1 MFRTF
6 PPNKNLHP
14 EYRMP
19 SGLALHSRADD
30 IVLGSDS
37 ESRNFL
43 TLQRYLS
50 TTLQH
55 NGTYAVMDFS
65 NPTKTVYV
73 ELKTRRI
80 RHDEYPTA
88 LIGKNKIDF
97 CSDPA
102 KSYYFVYDY
111 KDGLFAIK
119 YNKALFDTFETS
131 AYKRG
136 DRPDATAVENI
147 VVYIPHQH
155 LVRIE

>member
-1 MFRTF
+1 MW
-6 PPNKNLHP
+6 
-14 EYRMP
+14 
-19 SGLALHSRADD
+19 SGLSVHSRADD
-30 IVLGSDS
+30 VVLGSDS

-50 TTLQH
+50 TTLEH

-80 RHDEYPTA
+80 RHNQYPTA

-97 CSDPA
+97 CNDAS
-102 KSYYFVYDY
+102 KSYYFVYSY
-111 KDGLFAIK
+111 VDGLFAIK

-131 AYKRG
+131 AYKRN
-136 DRPDATAVENI
+136 DRPDAPAVENT
-147 VVYIPHQH
+147 VVYIPYEH
-155 LVRIE
+155 LTRVE